1 MIRGAI
7 DDNVVVKD
15 YKEEDIPHIL
25 EEFFKSLWKTQLS
38 SYPVHGK
45 TDASRSEGT
54 CLVTIKFHCICKKY
68 LFSEDNL

>member
-45 TDASRSEGT
+45 KG
-54 CLVTIKFHCICKKY
+54 C
-68 LFSEDNL
+68 

>member
-25 EEFFKSLWKTQLS
+25 EEFFKSSWKTQLS
-38 SYPVHGK
+38 SYPVRGK
-45 TDASRSEGT
+45 KDASRSEGT
-54 CLVTIKFHCICKKY
+54 CLVKISLHLQEIFV
-68 LFSEDNL
+68 LWS

>member
-45 TDASRSEGT
+45 KDSSRGD
-54 CLVTIKFHCICKKY
+54 
-68 LFSEDNL
+68 LFSNN